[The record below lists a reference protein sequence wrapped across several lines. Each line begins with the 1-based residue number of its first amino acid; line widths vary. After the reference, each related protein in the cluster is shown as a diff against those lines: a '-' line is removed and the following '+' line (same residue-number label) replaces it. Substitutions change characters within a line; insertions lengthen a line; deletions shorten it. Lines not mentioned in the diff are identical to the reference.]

1 MCENL
6 RKGKG
11 KKEAPQVLERGF
23 SPITKVTGFQPI
35 YLSMKNTVLSASIDF
50 LIRLNYRGDAAVY
63 RQNCGKGDLT
73 LIVPGAALKAEP
85 LPPSSVRTTSK
96 ADKNRGECLIFV
108 YLTLRNR
115 PARSRK

>member
-73 LIVPGAALKAEP
+73 LIVPGAA
-85 LPPSSVRTTSK
+85 SK
-96 ADKNRGECLIFV
+96 VDKNRSECLIFV
-108 YLTLRNR
+108 YLTLQNR
-115 PARSRK
+115 SARS

>member
-96 ADKNRGECLIFV
+96 
-108 YLTLRNR
+108 
-115 PARSRK
+115 SRQKPG

>member
-1 MCENL
+1 
-6 RKGKG
+6 
-11 KKEAPQVLERGF
+11 
-23 SPITKVTGFQPI
+23 
-35 YLSMKNTVLSASIDF
+35 MKNTVLSASIDF

-108 YLTLRNR
+108 YRPLFLRSNAASAASKTVQATAALYFR
-115 PARSRK
+115 I

>member
-1 MCENL
+1 MLKPPLCL
-6 RKGKG
+6 II
-11 KKEAPQVLERGF
+11 VHLEGLF
-23 SPITKVTGFQPI
+23 
-35 YLSMKNTVLSASIDF
+35 MKNPVLSASIDF
-50 LIRLNYRGDAAVY
+50 LIRLNYRGDAAFY

-108 YLTLRNR
+108 YRLIQNR
-115 PARSRK
+115 SARSRK